1 MCQCGGNLFG
11 RTGPEVTDTN
21 GDGKGDRDFLG
32 RSKGEFV
39 TIIKLLDWLENDAKG
54 DLKGRKEPFLSAFIV
69 AKSVN
74 IFSRSEIP
82 VQRGDVQLS
91 TFHHTNV

>member
-1 MCQCGGNLFG
+1 MSQCGGNLFG
-11 RTGPEVTDTN
+11 CTGPEVTDTT
-21 GDGKGDRDFLG
+21 GDGEGDLAFFG
-32 RSKGEFV
+32 RSKGGIV
-39 TIIKLLDWLENDAKG
+39 SIIKLLDWLENDAKG

-74 IFSRSEIP
+74 TFSRSEIP

-91 TFHHTNV
+91 TFHHTIV